1 GSRGFQPKSKP
12 PVLTGGFDS
21 VSFTAL
27 VVVNN
32 YKNLKGMVNAKK
44 KRRNLWLIFG
54 LISDVI
60 LSG

>member
-1 GSRGFQPKSKP
+1 MLECRECACLSRPF
-12 PVLTGGFDS
+12 S

-54 LISDVI
+54 LISGVT

>member
-1 GSRGFQPKSKP
+1 MRACHALF
-12 PVLTGGFDS
+12 S

>member
-1 GSRGFQPKSKP
+1 MLECRKCACLSRPF
-12 PVLTGGFDS
+12 S